1 MFTGI
6 IESIGRIR
14 ALEPIGGDVRLHI
27 DAGSLDLQDVVLGE
41 SIAVSGVC
49 LTVIAFDSASFAAD
63 VSNETLSRTTLGG
76 LTPGSAVN
84 LERAMRADGR
94 FGGHMV
100 SGHVDG
106 VGEVVIVSEDARS
119 QRWRFR
125 VPSNLARYIAEKGS
139 VCIEGTS
146 LTVNVVEGDEFE
158 VNLVPHTVA
167 HTNFGELG
175 AGARVNIEV
184 DLVARYLERL
194 VLSRDSGL
202 GIRDSSEAGGPD

>member
-14 ALEPIGGDVRLHI
+14 ALEPLGGDVRLHI
-27 DAGSLDLQDVVLGE
+27 DTGTLDMGDVVLGE

-49 LTVIAFDSASFAAD
+49 LTVIAFDAASFAAD
-63 VSNETLSRTTLGG
+63 VSTETLSRTTLGG
-76 LTPGSAVN
+76 LTPGAPVN

-106 VGEVVIVSEDARS
+106 VGEVVSISADARS

-125 VPSNLARYIAEKGS
+125 VPAALSRYIAEKGS

-146 LTVNVVEGDEFE
+146 LTVNAVDADHFE
-158 VNLVPHTVA
+158 VNLVPHTVT
-167 HTNFGELG
+167 HTNFGALG
-175 AGARVNIEV
+175 VGARVNIEV

-194 VLSRDSGL
+194 ALSRESGM
-202 GIRDSSEAGGPD
+202 GKRESSEARQYD

>member
-14 ALEPIGGDVRLHI
+14 ALEPTGGDLRLHI
-27 DAGSLDLQDVVLGE
+27 DTGSLDLSDGVLGE

-49 LTVIAFDSASFAAD
+49 LTVVAFDAASFAAD
-63 VSNETLSRTTLGG
+63 VSNETLSRTTLGDLKAG
-76 LTPGSAVN
+76 DAVN

-106 VGEVVIVSEDARS
+106 VGSVLSIADDARS

-125 VPSNLARYIAEKGS
+125 APDTLAHYIAEKGS
-139 VCIEGTS
+139 ICVEGVS
-146 LTVNVVEGDEFE
+146 LTVNAVDGAEFE

-167 HTNFGELG
+167 HTNLG
-175 AGARVNIEV
+175 ALGVGARVNLEV
-184 DLVARYLERL
+184 DVVARYLERL
-194 VLSRDSGL
+194 AYGRESGI
-202 GIRDSSEAGGPD
+202 GNRES